1 MKTLGM
7 TAARVGA
14 IPRADQAAYC
24 SRCGVPVT
32 HEAPLPSAMPLA
44 YEDAL
49 YRTKIHRLLATIRGD
64 SAQNKCLN
72 TATLGLYCTF
82 DYGNKLQYVV
92 I

>member
-44 YEDAL
+44 YEEAL
-49 YRTKIHRLLATIRGD
+49 YLPQSHRLFATLRVDPGEH
-64 SAQNKCLN
+64 KCLN